1 MRRISK
7 ALAAVC
13 AAAVSTALS
22 VVLGVTAPASA
33 ASLTQVTN
41 FGPNPGGAQMYVY
54 VPDSHPADPAIVV
67 ALHGCGGSG
76 PGFYAGSEFASL
88 ADRYGFI
95 VIFPSAEQQAG
106 FGNCWDTW
114 SDAAKV
120 RGGGSDPVSLASM
133 VTYTEQTYHGDP
145 NRVYVTGSSSG
156 GMMTDEML
164 ALYPD
169 VFKAGAAYMGVP
181 FDCFANAADYPP
193 GTSKCTS
200 GTMVRTPQQ
209 WGDEVRAAYP
219 GYTGPRPPIQLWH
232 GTADTLVPYQLL
244 QEDIKQWTN
253 VFGLSQ
259 TPTSTDTPVSGW
271 NRSRFADSTG
281 KVDVEAYSI
290 QGAGHVLPG
299 AGRAPY
305 AIHFFG
311 LDGTTGGGD
320 TTPPSVPS
328 NLAVTGVTA
337 SSASLSWS
345 ASTDNVGVAGYRVYR
360 NGVQVGTASGTT
372 FTDTGLSA
380 ATQYAYTVAAYDAAG
395 NVSAQSAG
403 ISATTSPGGGGGGGG
418 CTAAYAVTSQW
429 NNGFTANVT
438 VTNNGT
444 TPSTG
449 WKVSWTWGGNQ
460 QISNVWNGVLGGS
473 GSSVVITNAGYN
485 GSIAPGGNTVFGFQA
500 GYSGTN
506 SSPTLTCTTS

>member
-7 ALAAVC
+7 ALAAVG
-13 AAAVSTALS
+13 AAVAFTALTVAVG
-22 VVLGVTAPASA
+22 VVAPAAPASA
-33 ASLTQVTN
+33 ASLTQVTD
-41 FGPNPGGAQMYVY
+41 FGANPGGAQMYIY
-54 VPDSHPADPAIVV
+54 VPDNRPANPAILL
-67 ALHGCGGSG
+67 ALHGCGGTG
-76 PGFYAGSEFASL
+76 PGFYSGSEFASL

-95 VIFPSAEQQAG
+95 VIYPSAEQQAG

-114 SDAAKV
+114 SAAAKV
-120 RGGGSDPVSLASM
+120 RGGGSDPVSLTSM
-133 VTYTEQTYHGDP
+133 ITYTEQAYHGDP

-169 VFKAGAAYMGVP
+169 VFKGGAAYMGVP

-200 GTMVRTPQQ
+200 GTMVRTPQD
-209 WGDEVRAAYP
+209 WGDRVRAAYP

-244 QEDIKQWTN
+244 AEDIKQWTN

-259 TPTSTDTPVSGW
+259 NPNYTDTPQSGW
-271 NRSRFADSTG
+271 SRSRFADSMG
-281 KVDVEAYSI
+281 NVHVETYSI
-290 QGAGHVLPG
+290 QGAGHVLPQ
-299 AGRAPY
+299 AGMAAY
-305 AIHFFG
+305 AVHFFG
-311 LDGTTGGGD
+311 LDGTTSGD
-320 TTPPSVPS
+320 MTPPTVPS
-328 NLAVTGVTA
+328 NLAVGGVTS

-345 ASTDNVGVAGYRVYR
+345 ASTDNVAVAGYRVYR

-380 ATQYAYTVAAYDAAG
+380 STQYTYKVAAYDAAG
-395 NVSAQSAG
+395 NVSAQSPG
-403 ISATTSPGGGGGGGG
+403 VVATTSGGGGGG
-418 CTAAYAVTSQW
+418 CTAVYSVTNQW
-429 NNGFTANVT
+429 GTGFTANVT
-438 VTNNGT
+438 VTNKGT
-444 TPSTG
+444 TATTG

-460 QISNVWNGVLGGS
+460 QISSVWSGVLGGS
-473 GSSVVITNAGYN
+473 GPNVVITNASYN
-485 GSIAPGGNTVFGFQA
+485 GSIAPGGNTAFGFQA

-506 SSPTLTCTTS
+506 SSPAVLSCTTS

>member
-13 AAAVSTALS
+13 AAAVFTALT
-22 VVLGVTAPASA
+22 VVLGLMAPASA
-33 ASLTQVTN
+33 ASLIQVTN
-41 FGPNPGGAQMYVY
+41 FGDNPGGAQMYIY
-54 VPDSHPADPAIVV
+54 VPDTRPANPAILL

-76 PGFYAGSEFASL
+76 PGFYSGSEFASL

-95 VIFPSAEQQAG
+95 VIYPSAEQQAG
-106 FGNCWDTW
+106 FGKCWDTW

-133 VTYTEQTYHGDP
+133 ITYAEQTYHGDA

-169 VFKAGAAYMGVP
+169 IFKAGAAYMGVP

-200 GTMVRTPQQ
+200 GNMVRTAQQ

-219 GYTGPRPPIQLWH
+219 GYNGPRPPIQLWH

-259 TPTSTDTPVSGW
+259 TPTSTDTPQPGW
-271 NRSRFADSTG
+271 NRSRFADSSG
-281 KVDVEAYSI
+281 EVDVEAYSI
-290 QGAGHVLPG
+290 QGAGHVLPQ
-299 AGRAPY
+299 AGMAAY

-311 LDGTTGGGD
+311 LDGSSGGGD
-320 TTPPSVPS
+320 TSPPSVPS
-328 NLAVTGVTA
+328 NLAVSGVTG
-337 SSASLSWS
+337 SSVSLSWS
-345 ASTDNVGVAGYRVYR
+345 PSTDNVAVAGYRVYR
-360 NGVQVGTASGTT
+360 NGVQAGTTSGTT

-380 ATQYAYTVAAYDAAG
+380 ATQYTYAVAAYDAAG
-395 NVSAQSAG
+395 NVSAQSSGVA
-403 ISATTSPGGGGGGGG
+403 ATTSSGGGGGTG
-418 CTAAYAVTSQW
+418 CTAAYSVTSQW
-429 NNGFTANVT
+429 GTGFTANVT
-438 VTNNGT
+438 VTNHGT
-444 TPSTG
+444 AASTG

-460 QISNVWNGVLGGS
+460 QISNVWNGVLVGNGPN
-473 GSSVVITNAGYN
+473 VVITNAGYN
-485 GSIAPGGNTVFGFQA
+485 GSIPPGGNTAFGFQA

-506 SSPTLTCTTS
+506 ASPTLSCTTS

>member
-13 AAAVSTALS
+13 AAAAATALT
-22 VVLGVTAPASA
+22 VVLGLAAPASA

-41 FGPNPGGAQMYVY
+41 FGTNPGGAQMYIY
-54 VPDSHPADPAIVV
+54 VPDTRPANPAILV

-76 PGFYAGSEFASL
+76 PGFYSGSEFASL

-95 VIFPSAEQQAG
+95 VIYPSAEQQAG
-106 FGNCWDTW
+106 FGKCWDTW

-133 VTYTEQTYHGDP
+133 ITYTEQTYHGDA
-145 NRVYVTGSSSG
+145 NRVFVTGSSSG

-193 GTSKCTS
+193 GTSKCTGGS
-200 GTMVRTPQQ
+200 MVRTAQQ
-209 WGDEVRAAYP
+209 WGDEVRAADP
-219 GYTGPRPPIQLWH
+219 GYNGPRPPIQLWH
-232 GTADTLVPYQLL
+232 GTADNLVPYQLL

-259 TPTSTDTPVSGW
+259 TPTSTDMPQSGW
-271 NRSRFADSTG
+271 NRSRFADSSG
-281 KVDVEAYSI
+281 RVDVEAYSI
-290 QGAGHVLPG
+290 QGAGHVLPQTG
-299 AGRAPY
+299 MAAY

-311 LDGTTGGGD
+311 LDGSGGGGD
-320 TTPPSVPS
+320 TSAPSVPS
-328 NLAVTGVTA
+328 NLAVTGVTG

-345 ASTDNVGVAGYRVYR
+345 PSTDNVAVTGYRVYR
-360 NGVQVGTASGTT
+360 NGVQAGTATGTT
-372 FTDTGLSA
+372 FTDSGLSA
-380 ATQYAYTVAAYDAAG
+380 STRYTYTVAAYDAAG
-395 NVSAQSAG
+395 NVSAQSPAVT
-403 ISATTSPGGGGGGGG
+403 ATTSSGGGGGGG
-418 CTAAYAVTSQW
+418 CTAAYSVTNQW
-429 NNGFTANVT
+429 STGFTADVT

-444 TPSTG
+444 AASTG
-449 WKVSWTWGGNQ
+449 WKVSWTWSGNQ
-460 QISNVWNGVLGGS
+460 RISSVWNGVPAGS
-473 GSSVVITNAGYN
+473 GPSVVITNAGYN
-485 GSIAPGGNTVFGFQA
+485 GSIAPGGNTAFGFQA

-506 SSPTLTCTTS
+506 TSPTLSCTTS

>member
-7 ALAAVC
+7 ALAAVGT
-13 AAAVSTALS
+13 AAAVTALS
-22 VVLGVTAPASA
+22 VIAGAGLAAPASA

-41 FGPNPGGAQMYVY
+41 FGANPGGAQMYVY
-54 VPDSHPADPAIVV
+54 VPDSHPANPAILV

-76 PGFYAGSEFASL
+76 PGFYSGSEFASL
-88 ADRYGFI
+88 ANQYGFI
-95 VIFPSAEQQAG
+95 VIYPSAEQQAG
-106 FGNCWDTW
+106 FGKCWDTW

-120 RGGGSDPVSLASM
+120 RGGGSDPVSLVSM
-133 VTYTEQTYHGDP
+133 VTYVEQTYHGDAS
-145 NRVYVTGSSSG
+145 RVYVTGSSSG

-200 GTMVRTPQQ
+200 GTMVRTPQE

-259 TPTSTDTPVSGW
+259 TPTSTDTPQSGW
-271 NRSRFADSTG
+271 SRSRFADSSG

-290 QGAGHVLPG
+290 QGAGHVLPETG
-299 AGRAPY
+299 MAAY

-311 LDGTTGGGD
+311 LDSTSGGGNPPPAGACRVAD
-320 TTPPSVPS
+320 SVSAWGGGMTQNITVTNTGSSAINGWSLTFTLASGQTVTNTWNAAITPSS
-328 NLAVTGVTA
+328 GRVTA
-337 SSASLSWS
+337 TNLS
-345 ASTDNVGVAGYRVYR
+345 
-360 NGVQVGTASGTT
+360 
-372 FTDTGLSA
+372 
-380 ATQYAYTVAAYDAAG
+380 YDAA
-395 NVSAQSAG
+395 
-403 ISATTSPGGGGGGGG
+403 
-418 CTAAYAVTSQW
+418 
-429 NNGFTANVT
+429 
-438 VTNNGT
+438 
-444 TPSTG
+444 
-449 WKVSWTWGGNQ
+449 
-460 QISNVWNGVLGGS
+460 
-473 GSSVVITNAGYN
+473 
-485 GSIAPGGNTVFGFQA
+485 IAPGASVSFGFQA
-500 GYSGTN
+500 NQTGNATA
-506 SSPTLTCTTS
+506 PTDFALNGAACTTG

>member
-13 AAAVSTALS
+13 AAAASTALTL
-22 VVLGVTAPASA
+22 VLGLAAPASA

-54 VPDSHPADPAIVV
+54 VPDSHPANPAIVV

-76 PGFYAGSEFASL
+76 PGFYSGSEFASL

-95 VIFPSAEQQAG
+95 VIYPSAEQQAG
-106 FGNCWDTW
+106 FGKCWDTW

-271 NRSRFADSTG
+271 SRSRFADSTG

-290 QGAGHVLPG
+290 QGAGHVLPE
-299 AGRAPY
+299 AGMAAY

-311 LDGTTGGGD
+311 LDGGTGGGD

-328 NLAVTGVTA
+328 QLAVSGVTA
-337 SSASLSWS
+337 STASLSWT
-345 ASTDNVGVAGYRVYR
+345 ASTDNVAVAGYRVYR

-380 ATQYAYTVAAYDAAG
+380 ATQYTYTVAAYDAAG
-395 NVSAQSAG
+395 NVSAQSPG
-403 ISATTSPGGGGGGGG
+403 VTATTSPGGGGGGGG
-418 CTAAYAVTSQW
+418 CTATYAVTSQW
-429 NNGFTANVT
+429 GNGFTANVT

-444 TPSTG
+444 AASTG
-449 WKVSWTWGGNQ
+449 WKVSWTWSGGQ

-473 GSSVVITNAGYN
+473 GSTVVVTNATYN
-485 GSIAPGGNTVFGFQA
+485 GSIPPGGNTVFGFQA

-506 SSPTLTCTTS
+506 PSPTLTCTTS